1 MRLDGSD
8 ESKNIEDRRGNH
20 TGMGGGMF
28 GRGGGMFG
36 GGRGGGG
43 GGGGGKKFGLGTIVL
58 ILVAIYFG
66 VDPNLLLQMT
76 GSDAPSQYEA
86 TTYSQGPTPGLSD
99 AKSRFVAKVLK
110 TTEDAWGRIFQQQQ
124 WGAYPEPKLVLY
136 SGSTRSACGLGQAAM
151 GPFYCPADEKVYL
164 DLSFFREM
172 GQRLGAHGD
181 FAQGYVIAHEIGH
194 HVQNRLGILDQVNE
208 ARSRGNQR
216 QANALS
222 VLSELQADCL
232 AGIWAN
238 QLRRQGDIIEPGDIE
253 EAMNAAAA
261 VGDDRLQ
268 KQQQGYVVPDAF
280 THGTSQQRMTW
291 FKRGLESGN
300 IAQCDTFA
308 STR

>member
-8 ESKNIEDRRGNH
+8 ESKNIEDRRGSH

-28 GRGGGMFG
+28 GR
-36 GGRGGGG
+36 
-43 GGGGGKKFGLGTIVL
+43 GGGGKKFGLGTIVL
-58 ILVAIYFG
+58 I
-66 VDPNLLLQMT
+66 
-76 GSDAPSQYEA
+76 
-86 TTYSQGPTPGLSD
+86 
-99 AKSRFVAKVLK
+99 
-110 TTEDAWGRIFQQQQ
+110 
-124 WGAYPEPKLVLY
+124 
-136 SGSTRSACGLGQAAM
+136 
-151 GPFYCPADEKVYL
+151 
-164 DLSFFREM
+164 
-172 GQRLGAHGD
+172 LGAHGD

>member
-1 MRLDGSD
+1 VQYRTHGFKENTMRLDGSD
-8 ESKNIEDRRGNH
+8 ESKNIEDRRGSH

-28 GRGGGMFG
+28 GR
-36 GGRGGGG
+36 
-43 GGGGGKKFGLGTIVL
+43 GGGGKKFGLGTIVL
-58 ILVAIYFG
+58 ILV
-66 VDPNLLLQMT
+66 
-76 GSDAPSQYEA
+76 
-86 TTYSQGPTPGLSD
+86 
-99 AKSRFVAKVLK
+99 
-110 TTEDAWGRIFQQQQ
+110 
-124 WGAYPEPKLVLY
+124 
-136 SGSTRSACGLGQAAM
+136 
-151 GPFYCPADEKVYL
+151 
-164 DLSFFREM
+164 
-172 GQRLGAHGD
+172 AHGD

-208 ARSRGNQR
+208 ARGRGNQR

-253 EAMNAAAA
+253 EAINAAAA

>member
-8 ESKNIEDRRGNH
+8 ESKNIEDRRGSH

-28 GRGGGMFG
+28 GR
-36 GGRGGGG
+36 
-43 GGGGGKKFGLGTIVL
+43 GGGGKKFGLGTIVL
-58 ILVAIYFG
+58 ILVAMYFG

-76 GSDAPSQYEA
+76 GSDAPSQYEE
-86 TTYSQGPTPGLSD
+86 TTYSQGSTPGISD
-99 AKSRFVAKVLK
+99 TESRFVAKVLK

-136 SGSTRSACGLGQAAM
+136 SGSTRSACGLGQATM

-216 QANALS
+216 QANAIS

-253 EAMNAAAA
+253 EAINAAAA

>member
-8 ESKNIEDRRGNH
+8 ESKNIEDRRGNR
-20 TGMGGGMF
+20 GRLGGGLGGGMF
-28 GRGGGMFG
+28 GR
-36 GGRGGGG
+36 GG

-58 ILVAIYFG
+58 ILVAMYFG
-66 VDPNLLLQMT
+66 VDPSMLLQMT
-76 GSDAPSQYEA
+76 GSGSPAQYEE
-86 TTYSQGPTPGLSD
+86 TTYSQESTATLSD
-99 AKSRFVAKVLK
+99 SESKFVAKVLK
-110 TTEDAWGRIFQQQQ
+110 TTEDAWGKIFQQNG

-151 GPFYCPADEKVYL
+151 GPFYCPADQKVYL

-194 HVQNRLGILDQVNE
+194 HVQNRLGVLAQVDKI
-208 ARSRGNQR
+208 RSQGNQR
-216 QANALS
+216 QANAIS

-238 QLRRQGDIIEPGDIE
+238 ELQRQGDIIEPGDIQ
-253 EAMNAAAA
+253 EALNAAAA

-291 FKRGLESGN
+291 FQRGLQSGN
-300 IAQCDTFA
+300 ISQCDTFA
-308 STR
+308 NAR

>member
-36 GGRGGGG
+36 GGRGGG

-99 AKSRFVAKVLK
+99 AESRFVAKVLK

-124 WGAYPEPKLVLY
+124 WGPTPNPSWCY
-136 SGSTRSACGLGQAAM
+136 T
-151 GPFYCPADEKVYL
+151 ADPHAVPV
-164 DLSFFREM
+164 
-172 GQRLGAHGD
+172 AW
-181 FAQGYVIAHEIGH
+181 
-194 HVQNRLGILDQVNE
+194 
-208 ARSRGNQR
+208 ARRR
-216 QANALS
+216 WALFI
-222 VLSELQADCL
+222 V
-232 AGIWAN
+232 
-238 QLRRQGDIIEPGDIE
+238 RPMKR
-253 EAMNAAAA
+253 
-261 VGDDRLQ
+261 
-268 KQQQGYVVPDAF
+268 F
-280 THGTSQQRMTW
+280 TW
-291 FKRGLESGN
+291 
-300 IAQCDTFA
+300 I
-308 STR
+308 

>member
-1 MRLDGSD
+1 MRLGGSE
-8 ESKNIEDRRGNH
+8 ESKNIEDRRGSR
-20 TGMGGGMF
+20 TGGGMF
-28 GRGGGMFG
+28 GRGGGGMFG
-36 GGRGGGG
+36 RGG

-58 ILVAIYFG
+58 ILVAMYFG
-66 VDPNLLLQMT
+66 VDPAMLLQVT
-76 GSDAPSQYEA
+76 GSGTPSQYEE
-86 TTYSQGPTPGLSD
+86 TTSSQSSTAGLSD
-99 AKSRFVAKVLK
+99 TESKFVAKVLK
-110 TTEDAWGRIFQQQQ
+110 TTEDAWGRIFQQQ
-124 WGAYPEPKLVLY
+124 GLGTYPEPKLVLY
-136 SGSTRSACGLGQAAM
+136 SGATRSACGLGQAAM
-151 GPFYCPADEKVYL
+151 GPFYCPTDEKVYL

-194 HVQNRLGILDQVNE
+194 HVQNRLGILKQVDQV
-208 ARSRGNQR
+208 RNQGDQQ
-216 QANALS
+216 QANAIS

-238 QLRRQGDIIEPGDIE
+238 ELRRQGDIIEPGDID

-291 FKRGLESGN
+291 FSRGLESGN

-308 STR
+308 SAR